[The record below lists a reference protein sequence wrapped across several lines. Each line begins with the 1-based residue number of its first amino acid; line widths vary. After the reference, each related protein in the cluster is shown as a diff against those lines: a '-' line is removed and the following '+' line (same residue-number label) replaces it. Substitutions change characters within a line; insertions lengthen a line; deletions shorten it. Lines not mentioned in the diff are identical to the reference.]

1 MLRFGIFALSAL
13 LVAFQAAAASL
24 PFNGADISSL
34 PLLESQGISYKDNGQ
49 TKPFETIL
57 SQHGFHVARIRI
69 WTAGT
74 YTQQYAINLAKRAK
88 NAGLKVL
95 IDLHYSD
102 TCKLKL
108 VLNHHRLVL
117 RPSVLQGLI
126 TGIRL
131 FRQAGQQILT
141 VLTLRYTRTS
151 YLTTLNP
158 SSQRYTATPRTSS
171 LPSYPLAPQSTTSK

>member
-1 MLRFGIFALSAL
+1 MLHILTILHLYLPRTHRPIALKMLRFGIFVFSAL

-34 PLLESQGISYKDNGQ
+34 PLLESQGISYKDGGQ

-57 SQHGFHVARIRI
+57 TQHGFHVARIRI

-88 NAGLKVL
+88 NAGMKVL

-102 TCKLKL
+102 TCKCDTLAL
-108 VLNHHRLVL
+108 DFVTEVSH
-117 RPSVLQGLI
+117 S
-126 TGIRL
+126 RL
-131 FRQAGQQILT
+131 FFPSHRGRPWT
-141 VLTLRYTRTS
+141 
-151 YLTTLNP
+151 
-158 SSQRYTATPRTSS
+158 SSQPFW
-171 LPSYPLAPQSTTSK
+171 LAH